1 MEKNIFMI
9 GMPSSGKSTL
19 GKQIAKALSYEFID
33 LDQKIELI
41 EGKKI
46 ADIFSLNGE
55 EYFRKIEAEQ
65 LRKIPVNS
73 KTIIAT
79 GGGTPCFHD
88 GINYIKENG
97 WSIFLDVPPHILAK
111 RMGQSKRGTRPL
123 LDVND
128 EDLFVCLESTYNTR
142 IATYRQADITVE
154 GSTDAEAIIWILE
167 AELAK
172 RK

>member
-33 LDQKIELI
+33 LDQKIEFS

-46 ADIFSLNGE
+46 ADIFSLHGE

-73 KTIIAT
+73 RIIIAT

-97 WSIFLDVPPHILAK
+97 WSIFLDVPPFPIFELVPPIIIFFLPPLAK
-111 RMGQSKRGTRPL
+111 YCLFSPVPAPVFD
-123 LDVND
+123 LDIPIVLSFN
-128 EDLFVCLESTYNTR
+128 EL
-142 IATYRQADITVE
+142 DIIF
-154 GSTDAEAIIWILE
+154 SYSS
-167 AELAK
+167 
-172 RK
+172 

>member
-33 LDQKIELI
+33 LDQKIESI

-46 ADIFSLNGE
+46 ADIFSVNGE
-55 EYFRKIEAEQ
+55 EYFRKVEAEQ
-65 LRKIPVNS
+65 LRKIPINS

-88 GINYIKENG
+88 GIKFIKETG
-97 WSIFLDVPPHILAK
+97 WSIFLDVPPSILAK
-111 RMGQSKRGTRPL
+111 RMAQSKRGTRPL
-123 LDVND
+123 LDVSD
-128 EDLFVCLESTYNTR
+128 EDLFTRLELTYNSR
-142 IATYRQADITVE
+142 IDTYRQADITVE

-167 AELAK
+167 AELVK